1 MFSLLKFPLNRLLHD
16 ERHEIM
22 MILEDRLKNEAVS
35 IFVKYSSI
43 SNYDLQDKQKKQRSD

>member
-1 MFSLLKFPLNRLLHD
+1 MFSLLKFPLDGFLHD

-43 SNYDLQDKQKKQRSD
+43 SNYDLLKQAKERKK